1 MKGLSYVMKS
11 FELAGTIIESAISE
25 KKYNV
30 ISECSKIINP
40 DKCDIICE
48 AYNGE
53 GVRVFK
59 HNGNVN
65 ILIPEKVSVCE
76 SEYLTNAIKTG
87 SIFDEAETVD
97 NASQYVIKT
106 ALPIDSMINQGVNPP
121 TEALMPAVGSVIGR
135 VGEDGLEIDE
145 VDVQNGN
152 AMVRDLVTMG
162 ENGGSDVKDIV
173 NNYLSIKDRGDTP
186 ETFKN
191 DAYEMKN
198 ALEELNKYDDD
209 EPLPDEDC
217 IDCEIECNEACDD
230 ADTDYKQEAF
240 LSKAPKRLKPIEA
253 RSIIAYV
260 TTEMNAIRDTNDQAM
275 LSAYVCSKLET
286 ADFYLSCIDNN
297 DGKYIVP
304 HDRTF
309 LVNYINQLNGLL
321 TKILQIK
328 PVNKQDRVWKIDVKY
343 PAGWE
348 G

>member
-1 MKGLSYVMKS
+1 MKS
-11 FELAGTIIESAISE
+11 FELAGTIIESAITE
-25 KKYNV
+25 KKYNL

-59 HNGNVN
+59 HKGNVN
-65 ILIPEKVSVCE
+65 ILIPEEVSVCE

-191 DAYEMKN
+191 DAYGMKN
-198 ALEELNKYDDD
+198 ALEELDKYDDD
-209 EPLPDEDC
+209 EPMPDEDC
-217 IDCEIECNEACDD
+217 IDCEIDPDD
-230 ADTDYKQEAF
+230 DNDDDKDDDEDGVKQEGF
-240 LSKAPKRLKPIEA
+240 LSRKPKRLKPIPA

-260 TTEMNAIRDTNDQAM
+260 TSEMNAIRDTNDQAM
-275 LSAYVCSKLET
+275 LSGYTCSKLET

-297 DGKYIVP
+297 DGHYIVP
-304 HDRTF
+304 HDRAF

-321 TKILQIK
+321 TQILKLK
-328 PVNKQDRVWKIDVKY
+328 PINKQDRVWHVNVTY
-343 PAGWE
+343 PEGW
-348 G
+348 GG